1 MNTTTPYEKLIAAK
15 LDQVPVPD
23 MADSIWA
30 SIALQLDA
38 VADTPDDHSSDDAKD
53 NQQTDNHPTEN
64 NTPHQAAAKKSIIQ
78 YLSKGWYGFAGAAA
92 AATALWWYTSHQTP
106 TPEKTAPVKAIP
118 ETHAPA
124 PPDSNTTITP
134 VEKKAVPVILKK
146 DSISLIEVPPPGA
159 PPLDSSA
166 RQVVPPP
173 VVDSPVIQHQR
184 YLPLE
189 TDTVQTVP
197 VKKPRGVKG
206 ITPDDYRISVQK
218 DSSGKKN

>member
-1 MNTTTPYEKLIAAK
+1 MAAK
-15 LDQVPVPD
+15 LNQVPVPD

-30 SIALQLDA
+30 SIELQLDA

-64 NTPHQAAAKKSIIQ
+64 NTAQYTAAKKSIVK

-92 AATALWWYTSHQTP
+92 AASALWWYTSHQAP
-106 TPEKTAPVKAIP
+106 APEKTAPVKAVP

-124 PPDSNTTITP
+124 PPDSSATVTP
-134 VEKKAVPVILKK
+134 AETQPVPANKKK
-146 DSISLIEVPPPGA
+146 DSVSLMNVLSRVAPPP
-159 PPLDSSA
+159 DSSA
-166 RQVVPPP
+166 RQVSPPP
-173 VVDSPVIQHQR
+173 VVDSPAIQHQR
-184 YLPLE
+184 YLPLV
-189 TDTVQTVP
+189 TDSVQAVP

-206 ITPDDYRISVQK
+206 ITEDDYRISVQK